1 MLKAYSSNTYT
12 FLHLLKQDQKYGYTF
27 KKLKRGQTIIKK
39 ESK

>member
-12 FLHLLKQDQKYGYTF
+12 FLHLIKQDQKYGYTF
-27 KKLKRGQTIIKK
+27 KKLKRCQTVIEK